1 MNGLGI
7 LVLILVVAICVS
19 AVVRL
24 VAALFSERT
33 RASLGRHPIAYS
45 MWFGGGIAGLISLW
59 IVIMPRY
66 GSFQPPLTIISLKTD
81 FSNIRS
87 ALDAYADDCGHYPT
101 TDEGLKALMYP
112 PTSLTNGQWHGP
124 YIRNLTQDPWKHD
137 YVYRCPGLYNTND
150 VDLYSCGFDGVSK
163 SGGDDLDDINNWSL
177 SPPGGND
184 RYLNKFEQVKDSPLV
199 LLSLL
204 AVPFLNGVRLIIALF
219 SKRVQ
224 ASIARHPRAHSF
236 WLALSVLSVGLFVF
250 FCVPRLS
257 GR

>member
-1 MNGLGI
+1 VNGLGI

-150 VDLYSCGFDGVSK
+150 VDLYSCGFDGISK
-163 SGGDDLDDINNWSL
+163 SGGDDLDDMNNWSRG
-177 SPPGGND
+177 PRGGND
-184 RYLNKFEQVKDSPLV
+184 EYLNKFQVIKSSPLF
-199 LLSLL
+199 LFSLL
-204 AVPFLNGVRLIIALF
+204 VIPFFGSVRLIAAV
-219 SKRVQ
+219 SSAPVR
-224 ASIARHPRAHSF
+224 ASIARHPTAHML
-236 WLALSVLSVGLFVF
+236 WLVLSVLFLCLFAAL
-250 FCVPRLS
+250 R
-257 GR
+257 